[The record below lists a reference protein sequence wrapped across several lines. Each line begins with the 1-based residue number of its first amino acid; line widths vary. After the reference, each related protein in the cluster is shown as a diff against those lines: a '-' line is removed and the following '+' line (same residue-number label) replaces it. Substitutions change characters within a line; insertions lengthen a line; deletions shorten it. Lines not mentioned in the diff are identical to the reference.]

1 MSKKEKTAE
10 DEEIEK
16 SSEEESELVEILEK
30 EKEESIDEP
39 LSQIDENRFREFL
52 EPVQG
57 SSPVLEEVT
66 AAQEEPVFIGGFAQ
80 SSAATRERRDED
92 SISYSHSRNNKNE
105 EKYEVQST
113 VGDDIHVSSPS
124 HVDMET
130 IGRDLHHSPGQIS
143 PVNTELQELRR
154 TQETSGESYVSAA
167 ERIDMMKVGKEPT
180 KPREYKIN
188 Q

>member
-1 MSKKEKTAE
+1 MPDKEKTSKEVQENPEE
-10 DEEIEK
+10 DK
-16 SSEEESELVEILEK
+16 SELIEIIEK

-52 EPVQG
+52 EPVQ
-57 SSPVLEEVT
+57 SSAPVLEEVT
-66 AAQEEPVFIGGFAQ
+66 AAQESPVFIGGFAQ
-80 SSAATRERRDED
+80 GSDSGEGRREGD

-113 VGDDIHVSSPS
+113 VGNDIHVSFPS

-130 IGRDLHHSPGQIS
+130 IGRDLHHSPEQIS

-154 TQETSGESYVSAA
+154 NQETSGESYVSTL
-167 ERIDMMKVGKEPT
+167 ERTDMMEVGKERP